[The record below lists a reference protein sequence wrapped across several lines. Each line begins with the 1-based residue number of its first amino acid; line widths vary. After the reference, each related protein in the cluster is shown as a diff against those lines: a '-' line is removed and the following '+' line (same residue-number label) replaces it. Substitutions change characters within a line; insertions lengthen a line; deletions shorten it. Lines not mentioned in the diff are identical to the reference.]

1 MGVLNEGGGWGM
13 GFVLIDLHIK
23 GPLQVSPLQSPGIS
37 CPGGTVSLGQASPRH
52 QNIRKYK
59 KLKKHD

>member
-1 MGVLNEGGGWGM
+1 MGVLSKGGGWGM
-13 GFVLIDLHIK
+13 GFVLIDL
-23 GPLQVSPLQSPGIS
+23 SPLQSPGIS

-59 KLKKHD
+59 KLKKHN